1 MIALNRRRVMGGVP
15 AEVDWSTKYLTI
27 IPLSSSTFKNS
38 INAMDYSTDNG
49 ATWTTLSGNT
59 NSPTISAGT
68 KVLLKATITPT
79 SNGGVGI
86 ITMSNSFKACGNP
99 LSLILG
105 ANFANVT
112 ALTGYDNAFRRLF
125 YKAKVTDAQDLAL
138 VATTLS
144 ASCYYEMFTQSS
156 LTVAPQLPATTLA
169 SSCYWSMFNST
180 GLTEM
185 PELPALTLASDC
197 YRSMFGNCSSL
208 TTVHKLN
215 ATTLSSNCYRQM
227 FSGCT
232 SLTVAP
238 EILATTLAAS
248 CCYGMFSGCTNL
260 TTSPTLLATTLSSN
274 CYNAMFQ
281 NCSSLNYIKAM
292 FTTKPS
298 SSYTNGWV
306 TSVASSGIFVK
317 NSSATWD
324 VTGVNGVPDG
334 WTVQTASS

>member
-1 MIALNRRRVMGGVP
+1 MGGVP

-79 SNGGVGI
+79 SSGGVGI

-144 ASCYYEMFTQSS
+144 TSCYYEMFTQSS
-156 LTVAPQLPATTLA
+156 LTVAPQLPA
-169 SSCYWSMFNST
+169 
-180 GLTEM
+180 
-185 PELPALTLASDC
+185 LTLASDC
-197 YRSMFGNCSSL
+197 YRSMFGSCSSL
-208 TTVHKLN
+208 TTVHKLP
-215 ATTLSSNCYRQM
+215 AATLSSNCYRQM

-260 TTSPTLLATTLSSN
+260 TTSPTLLATTLSNN

-292 FTTKPS
+292 FTTTPS
-298 SSYTNGWV
+298 ASYTNDWV
-306 TSVASSGIFVK
+306 SGVAATGTFVK
-317 NSSATWD
+317 NSAASWN